1 MTEEHILATYEGI
14 SRLTTQ
20 MLAAARNGEWDE
32 LVQHERAC
40 SALFAPL
47 FGGEEKLPRSAEF
60 QRRKGELICSVLEDD
75 AEIRLLVEP
84 WLANLAAL
92 IGHTGHQRR
101 LSQAYQAGE

>member
-1 MTEEHILATYEGI
+1 MNEEHILMTYESI
-14 SRLTTQ
+14 SRVTTQ
-20 MLAAARNGEWDE
+20 MLTAARNGEWDE

-40 SALFAPL
+40 SALFTRL
-47 FGGEEKLPRSAEF
+47 FSSEEKLPRSAEF
-60 QRRKGELICSVLEDD
+60 QRRKAELIRSVLDDD